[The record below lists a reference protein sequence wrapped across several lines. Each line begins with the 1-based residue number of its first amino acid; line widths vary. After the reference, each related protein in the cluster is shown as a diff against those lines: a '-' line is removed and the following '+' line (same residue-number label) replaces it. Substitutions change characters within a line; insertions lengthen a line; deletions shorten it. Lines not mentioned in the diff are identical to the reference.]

1 MKKKERRK
9 ILFKISTVTPYT
21 VPEIEDFMYLTGLKI
36 KDTEKV
42 MANLN
47 HCGVTN
53 LIDVNRL
60 VKMGYANFI
69 KSE

>member
-1 MKKKERRK
+1 MKTNK
-9 ILFKISTVTPYT
+9 IRGIIFKISVATPYT
-21 VPEIEDFMYLTGLKI
+21 EDEIVEFMCLTGLKI

-53 LIDVNRL
+53 LADILKL
-60 VKMGYANFI
+60 VKMGYTNFI
-69 KSE
+69 KSK

>member
-1 MKKKERRK
+1 MKNNKRGK
-9 ILFKISTVTPYT
+9 IIFKISTETPYP
-21 VPEIEDFMYLTGLKI
+21 VDEILEFMRFSGLKI

-47 HCGVTN
+47 RCGVTN
-53 LIDVNRL
+53 LTDVNRL

-69 KSE
+69 KIN